1 MIEMWTEMSGSVHR
15 FIDLWGTSNSGSGHV
30 SGPEVEAAVSL
41 ACLWLPKLQLNEA
54 SSDSEGFSCNNYYC
68 PGSG

>member
-1 MIEMWTEMSGSVHR
+1 MSGSDHP
-15 FIDLWGTSNSGSGHV
+15 FIDLRDTSNRGSGHV
-30 SGPEVEAAVSL
+30 SGPEVDTAVSL

-54 SSDSEGFSCNNYYC
+54 NSDSEGFSCNNRYC